1 MIRVANL
8 QKSYKKQTVLNI
20 SELQINEAE
29 FVAIVGASGSGKST
43 LLNLLSGL
51 DKPTSGEILIS
62 GQNISKLNDY
72 KLSKFRGQKIGFVFQ
87 FFYLQPF
94 LTVRQNIEAGSFPRR
109 ISSVVRLKRA
119 EAMARVVGLG
129 EKTNDFPH
137 QLSGG
142 QIQRV
147 AIARSLINSPEILF
161 ADEPTGNLDS
171 ENSSQVIGLLQAI
184 QKETGMTLIIV
195 THDERI
201 AARADRIIRLE
212 DGKIME
218 ENNA

>member
-1 MIRVANL
+1 M
-8 QKSYKKQTVLNI
+8 
-20 SELQINEAE
+20 
-29 FVAIVGASGSGKST
+29 
-43 LLNLLSGL
+43 
-51 DKPTSGEILIS
+51 
-62 GQNISKLNDY
+62 
-72 KLSKFRGQKIGFVFQ
+72 
-87 FFYLQPF
+87 
-94 LTVRQNIEAGSFPRR
+94 
-109 ISSVVRLKRA
+109 
-119 EAMARVVGLG
+119 VGLG

>member
-1 MIRVANL
+1 M
-8 QKSYKKQTVLNI
+8 
-20 SELQINEAE
+20 
-29 FVAIVGASGSGKST
+29 
-43 LLNLLSGL
+43 
-51 DKPTSGEILIS
+51 
-62 GQNISKLNDY
+62 
-72 KLSKFRGQKIGFVFQ
+72 
-87 FFYLQPF
+87 
-94 LTVRQNIEAGSFPRR
+94 
-109 ISSVVRLKRA
+109 
-119 EAMARVVGLG
+119 
-129 EKTNDFPH
+129 H